1 MTAYFLNSFK
11 QHNFLIFQSR
21 RGIPMLQ
28 TNENNILER
37 KMKMRVVLSFCM
49 LCMIIT
55 AIPNK
60 TYAQGEAAVPFLLL
74 APDSRFGAIGE
85 SGTGLADNSAAIFW
99 NPAGIAF
106 LSGTEVTIT
115 HSNWLPQF
123 NLDLF
128 YDYLTFRAY
137 MEELS
142 GSVTASITYMN
153 FGEFVR
159 TLEGGPEPVGTFS
172 AYDAALTLGYATKLG
187 GDWGVGMNF
196 RIIHSRLSD
205 QPTGEEEGE
214 GVATSVSFDLSGM
227 WRPAYLNI
235 FGWELENRL
244 SIGANLSNLGPKI
257 TYIDQ
262 AQSDPIP
269 TNFRLGFAFQ
279 IFNDEFNSLVYT
291 LDFSKL
297 LVSRT
302 ETATS
307 DTTSTSESDEWYEA
321 VFTSW
326 GDDPIDEEMRDIVT
340 SMGLEYWYG
349 TPGDFLFAL
358 RTGYFYEDPS
368 YGNRKFLTFGAGLR
382 YDIYGFDFSYISSI
396 ESNHPLDETLRFT
409 ILIGWGAVPEQQRGF
424 PRGI

>member
-1 MTAYFLNSFK
+1 M
-11 QHNFLIFQSR
+11 
-21 RGIPMLQ
+21 
-28 TNENNILER
+28 NESKISWRKN
-37 KMKMRVVLSFCM
+37 KMKVLLSFCM
-49 LCMIIT
+49 LGLMVL
-55 AIPNK
+55 ALPGK
-60 TYAQGEAAVPFLLL
+60 SYAQGEAAVPFLLL
-74 APDSRFGAIGE
+74 APDSRFGALGE

-99 NPAGIAF
+99 NPAGVAF
-106 LSGTEVTIT
+106 LTGTEVSIT

-128 YDYLTFRAY
+128 YDYLTFRTY

-142 GSVTASITYMN
+142 GNVTASVTYMN

-159 TLEGGPEPVGTFS
+159 TLEGGPEPVGTFR
-172 AYDAALTLGYATKLG
+172 AFDAALTLGYATKLG
-187 GDWGVGMNF
+187 TDWGVGFNF

-205 QPTGEEEGE
+205 QAVGEEQGE
-214 GVATSVSFDLSGM
+214 GVATSVSFDLAGM
-227 WRPAYLNI
+227 WRPEYLNI

-269 TNFRLGFAFQ
+269 TNLRIGFAAQ
-279 IFNDEFNSLVYT
+279 IVRDEFNSLVYT

-297 LVSRT
+297 LVSR
-302 ETATS
+302 
-307 DTTSTSESDEWYEA
+307 DTTGQSDEFYEG
-321 VFTSW
+321 VVTSW
-326 GDDPIDEEMRDIVT
+326 GDDSFSEELRDIVT
-340 SMGLEYWYG
+340 TMGLEYWYG

-358 RTGYFYEDPS
+358 RTGFFYEDPS
-368 YGNRKFLTFGAGLR
+368 YGNRKFMTFGAGLR

-396 ESNHPLDETLRFT
+396 ESNHPLDSTLRFT
-409 ILIGWGAVPEQQRGF
+409 ILIGWGAVPEPQRGF

>member
-1 MTAYFLNSFK
+1 MIQKEAFKSF
-11 QHNFLIFQSR
+11 R
-21 RGIPMLQ
+21 R
-28 TNENNILER
+28 EN
-37 KMKMRVVLSFCM
+37 KMKSILMFFMVGLMF
-49 LCMIIT
+49 LALPGKI
-55 AIPNK
+55 
-60 TYAQGEAAVPFLLL
+60 YAQGGGQSAVPFLLL

-106 LSGTEVTIT
+106 LTGTEVSIT

-128 YDYLTFRAY
+128 YDYLTFRSY
-137 MEELS
+137 FEELS
-142 GSVTASITYMN
+142 GSVTASVTYMN

-159 TLEGGPEPVGTFS
+159 TLEGGPEPVGTFR
-172 AYDAALTLGYATKLG
+172 AFDAALTLGYATKLHP
-187 GDWGVGMNF
+187 DWGVGMNF
-196 RIIHSRLSD
+196 RIIHSNLAD
-205 QPTGEEEGE
+205 KPTGEEEGS
-214 GVATSVSFDLSGM
+214 GVATSVSFDLAGM

-235 FGWELENRL
+235 FGLELRNFL

-262 AQSDPIP
+262 SQSDPIP

-279 IFNDEFNSLVYT
+279 IFNDEFNSLTYT

-302 ETATS
+302 ERQVPDG
-307 DTTSTSESDEWYEA
+307 DTTKTVTESDEWYQA
-321 VFTSW
+321 IFTSW
-326 GDDPIDEEMRDIVT
+326 GDNSFSEELRDIVT
-340 SMGLEYWYG
+340 TMGLEYWYG

-358 RTGYFYEDPS
+358 RAGYFYEDPS
-368 YGNRKFLTFGAGLR
+368 YGNRKFMTFGAGLR

-409 ILIGWGAVPEQQRGF
+409 ILIGWGAVAETQRGF